1 MKGLKTNYSYVL
13 LFLLAVLLPTNAA
26 AQSYRTRGGEILNCF
41 GWSYKQI
48 NEHLEDIKKAEFSA
62 IQVSSVQPMLPKD
75 TKELW
80 YTVGGEK
87 QGVTIYVKKD
97 RDTAPYL
104 YANTTKWEQLSGA
117 WPGKQ
122 MYKTCT
128 IDGQVYWYETF
139 KVDGLNIIFN
149 DGPNQSQTKDIK
161 DVTSDTFYRLD
172 TDTGADGKYAYE
184 TLSGITAPTKHVSVY
199 AKATEAPHLYV
210 WGNDI
215 NYNGNMPGAKMW
227 KTEKIDGTD
236 YYYDSFAAETINYSF
251 NDGVD
256 DGNGNYTNKTADF
269 TNITATKYYEV
280 QKQGAFES
288 GITTYAATELTG
300 INEPSNVYAPSWA
313 FIYEPLGICM
323 ADNLL
328 GTVDEFKELVKNAHA
343 KELGVVVGVEANS
356 VSNKEDKLDDKITK
370 YLRKD
375 YHGKEDWDM
384 ENREWITHHNVN
396 VHTGVNYTY
405 DLKTEN
411 TELQAIVMRFL
422 DDLETAG
429 VDGICWYHAK
439 YIGVEQG
446 HSYFNV
452 AKGVPENPALSHNN
466 LEGDKFWENI
476 CNYWWTEKGKWCYGE
491 IGADPFYKGNTNDP
505 NHFECKWSHEDGYSR
520 IVREYIFQM
529 DLADAFYAKKNFTDG
544 GCSWANGY
552 WEAQTAEQAKL
563 RKSMTITEFLDNQKT
578 AGKSDL
584 VYYAENADTYMQI
597 WPEINGKSG
606 GELYSSYD
614 SNWDNQVVA
623 DRAYARVAGQDGAT
637 IVYFARPESPT
648 SEIAP
653 EELGSRALHFMT
665 SPLVKELNKYH
676 RIMNGYGEYITDN
689 WDEGHGARAS
699 LCREQGAIVIKR
711 WPDFNNTQDQE
722 VVIANG
728 GSRTA
733 AGTYIDK
740 VSRSNT
746 FTINKNT
753 ITGKL
758 GNTGVAVLYDEQMVA
773 SQLAIVTPSSPNGE
787 KFFSNG
793 GEITVTSQLDNYNLQ
808 VQWSNNSSFSNYSG
822 KAYQHTIAAG
832 NKTPY
837 TINIDNNYA
846 GSNYHTWIYLRY
858 RAVDPNNSRRY
869 GNWQYHYYD
878 LRNEDNK
885 SSDESSIFHILYF
898 KIPEQL
904 EQADKKDEREAFLN
918 NFKVYS
924 WADQGNQAVV
934 LTLPNGNPMPHPL
947 TDEEI
952 TQGKKVSST
961 WYRPVDLVYDGQAPD
976 GDPSQI
982 ESDGDTSYSDFVGN
996 KKEYDPELGG
1006 SYCDVVTYAGQ
1017 QFYRM
1022 TIGTP
1027 NFNFNV
1033 VNVQCN
1039 YDGTLLDTWTVDD
1052 DAFFDIQMDSDGR
1065 VSVAPLRS
1073 IVGDAVYNV
1082 GGFNNDKIN
1091 FMDYS
1096 PKESTTTDK
1105 VYTYTGQFQKGQE
1118 FRIVAPID
1126 YQNNY
1131 MYDSNNKKDETCY
1144 KKYLK
1149 VYQTTQGVQIGGSS
1163 ENKLKFKSI
1172 YTQTQGKYQE
1182 AGKNSLSDA
1191 QNPTFN
1197 LPTGLYTIKLHEV
1210 TTYNETSGLS
1220 ETVPYYEVMKP
1231 KVSVDGT
1238 NNTTV
1243 SMVVDNEADPKWWK
1257 ADITVSDQQA
1267 VKGNKIVIRD
1277 VDDSSLFTPLEYQVD
1292 TPDDGL
1298 TGDALYKN
1306 YSEAGTYRVKHVMG
1320 YNQKSGEGETSVP
1333 AQDKLYLG
1341 FNLSKVGN
1349 GEAIKDTQGED
1360 WSGYWGSFSDGKARE
1375 IPAGATAYAVSGYE
1389 KKENGGSEDFVIY
1402 LTKVSGTIPAETPLL
1417 LYYKDSDR
1425 SGFDDINIDDS
1436 NDAARC
1442 TFFMTTGDNPTTVG
1456 DNYLAAQVAI
1466 SNADRFKEYPNYQS
1480 PYTRNPDNNNYVLS
1494 YQTVKGEKVLGFFKV
1509 TKFPSENL
1517 QFRKAFLS
1525 IPKAK
1530 EARAVPLYWD
1540 AIMDFTNG
1548 VATSVSGLERGTAE
1562 SQASYYNLQGIK
1574 VEKPTH
1580 GIYIRN
1586 GKKVIIK

>member
-41 GWSYKQI
+41 GWTYNQI
-48 NEHLEDIKKAEFSA
+48 KEHLDDIKDAEFSA

-87 QGVTIYVKKD
+87 QGVTIYVESA
-97 RDTAPYL
+97 TAPYL
-104 YANTTKWEQLSGA
+104 YVWDGA
-117 WPGKQ
+117 GDKPNGDWPGKQ

-128 IDGQVYWYETF
+128 IDGQDYWYETF
-139 KVDGLNIIFN
+139 KVDRLNIIFN
-149 DGPNQSQTKDIK
+149 DGQGQSQTKDITN
-161 DVTSDTFYRLD
+161 VTSDTFYRLYTD
-172 TDTGADGKYAYE
+172 TDADRKYACE

-199 AKATEAPHLYV
+199 AKATEAPYLYV
-210 WGNDI
+210 WDNDI
-215 NYNGNMPGAKMW
+215 KYNGNMPGAQMW
-227 KTEKIDGTD
+227 KTEDIDGTK

-251 NDGVD
+251 NDG
-256 DGNGNYTNKTADF
+256 GTNKTADF

-313 FIYEPLGICM
+313 FIYEPLGIRM

-328 GTVDEFKELVKNAHA
+328 GTVDEFKELVTNAHA
-343 KELGVVVGVEANS
+343 KGLGVVVGVEANS
-356 VSNKEDKLDDKITK
+356 VSNKEDKLDSNIKD

-375 YHGKEDWDM
+375 YHGTEDWDM

-396 VHTGVNYTY
+396 VHTGVDYTC

-411 TELQAIVMRFL
+411 TGLQTIVKSFL

-452 AKGVPENPALSHNN
+452 DKGVPENTALSHNN

-505 NHFECKWSHEDGYSR
+505 NHFDCDWSHEDGYKR

-563 RKSMTITEFLDNQKT
+563 RKSMTITEFLDNKKT

-597 WPEINGKSG
+597 WPEINGKSE

-614 SNWDNQVVA
+614 SNWDNQGVA

-653 EELGSRALHFMT
+653 DELGSRALHFKT

-689 WDEGHGARAS
+689 WEDGPGARAS

-711 WPDFNNTQDQE
+711 WPDFNNTQDQD

-733 AGTYIDK
+733 AGTYTDK
-740 VSRSNT
+740 VSGNT
-746 FTINKNT
+746 FTINENT
-753 ITGKL
+753 ITGRL
-758 GNTGVAVLYDEQMVA
+758 DDTGVAVLYDEQMVA
-773 SQLAIVTPSSPNGE
+773 SQLAIVTPPSPNGE
-787 KFFSNG
+787 ESFSNG
-793 GEITVTSQLDNYNLQ
+793 GTIKVTSQLANYNLQ

-832 NKTPY
+832 SNTPY
-837 TINIDNNYA
+837 TIDIDKTYA

-904 EQADKKDEREAFLN
+904 EQADKKTEREAFLN
-918 NFKVYS
+918 SFKVYS

-934 LTLPNGNPMPHPL
+934 LTLPDGNPMPHPL

-952 TQGKKVSST
+952 AQGKKVSST
-961 WYRPVDLVYDGQAPD
+961 WYRPVDLVYDGQAPN
-976 GDPSQI
+976 GDPAQI
-982 ESDGDTSYSDFVGN
+982 ESNGDTSYSDFVGN
-996 KKEYDPELGG
+996 KKDYDPELGG

-1039 YDGTLLDTWTVDD
+1039 YNGTLLDTWTVDD

-1073 IVGDAVYNV
+1073 IVGNAVYNV
-1082 GGFNNDKIN
+1082 GGFDNDKIN

-1131 MYDSNNKKDETCY
+1131 MYDPNDNETCY

-1163 ENKLKFKSI
+1163 KTSDENKLKFKST
-1172 YTQTQGKYQE
+1172 YTQTQGQYQE
-1182 AGKNSLSDA
+1182 AGSSSLSAD
-1191 QNPTFN
+1191 NPTFN

-1210 TTYNETSGLS
+1210 TTYNENSGLS

-1243 SMVVDNEADPKWWK
+1243 SMVVDNETDPKWWK
-1257 ADITVSDQQA
+1257 ADITVSDPQA

-1292 TPDDGL
+1292 TPDGDL
-1298 TGDALYKN
+1298 TGEALYKN

-1320 YNQKSGEGETSVP
+1320 YNQKSGEEETSVA

-1349 GEAIKDTQGED
+1349 GEPIKDTQGED

-1402 LTKVSGTIPAETPLL
+1402 LTKVTGTIPAETPLL
-1417 LYYKDSDR
+1417 LYYKDSDP
-1425 SGFDDINIDDS
+1425 SGIDDINIDVS

-1456 DNYLAAQVAI
+1456 DNWLAAQVAI

-1480 PYTRNPDNNNYVLS
+1480 PYTQNPDNNNYVLS

-1509 TKFPSENL
+1509 TKFPSEDL

-1548 VATSVSGLERGTAE
+1548 VATSVSGFERGTAE